1 MADGLSK
8 FFKQTTGQIK
18 KLHETVQRLKK
29 EQSKRKRRPKTH
41 QPKPKHKEEV
51 IMHLSTASVA
61 KATLIVIGLVI
72 LTNFLGQILNV
83 IIIFFIAILFAAAL
97 DSTVDKLEKRKIP
110 RPVSVLLI
118 FLILIGVL
126 GFFISQLIPLVATQL
141 IELAKNLSSIV
152 NNLSSGNSDFLFG
165 ETIQNLF
172 NSILENVDQETVI
185 SQLQATLET
194 IGTQLQSVAGNTF
207 GAIKA
212 LFNGIFNFVLVL
224 ILTFFLVVNE
234 RSVDDFFI
242 SLFPSKHGQYIVEK
256 LESIKDKVGDW
267 LRGQMIMILLMFSLT
282 LIGLLILGV
291 DYALT
296 LAMMAG
302 IAELLPVVGPIMAG
316 VPAVLVGF
324 NESPWL
330 AIWVFGL
337 IILLQQIEGQVLIPL
352 VMKKA
357 VGLNPIITILAVLI
371 GFETLGILGIIIAI
385 PVTAT
390 LSIFVRDY
398 ASKKK

>member
-1 MADGLSK
+1 
-8 FFKQTTGQIK
+8 
-18 KLHETVQRLKK
+18 
-29 EQSKRKRRPKTH
+29 
-41 QPKPKHKEEV
+41 
-51 IMHLSTASVA
+51 MHLSTASVA